1 MNSAGCE
8 QPATTGGSVGNVFTR
23 VSEPATTDVLVL
35 VVAGLRLSSSMT
47 AAAVADADP
56 FFDSL
61 IVAPPIVL
69 KLTSLKFE
77 GSPAEKSFLSP
88 AVPADPTTTLT
99 TLVSPARAPT
109 STLRPANEKLPGRST
124 TLWNTEALRVALPSL
139 SWIKMPSSL
148 VSDRKSVV

>member
-8 QPATTGGSVGNVFTR
+8 QPATAGGSVGKVFTR

-61 IVAPPIVL
+61 MVAPPIVP

-88 AVPADPTTTLT
+88 TVPADPTTTLT
-99 TLVSPARAPT
+99 TPVSAGRAPT
-109 STLRPANEKLPGRST
+109 STLRPANEKLPGEVTKLLKTDAFS
-124 TLWNTEALRVALPSL
+124 VPLPSL
-139 SWIKMPSSL
+139 F
-148 VSDRKSVV
+148 